1 MKPINPQ
8 SRSAPVSAGL
18 VMQLPC
24 ALSYRRAFPLRC
36 GGFTDSINPSWK
48 MRL

>member
-1 MKPINPQ
+1 MKLINPQ
-8 SRSAPVSAGL
+8 SRSAPMGL
-18 VMQLPC
+18 VMRLPC